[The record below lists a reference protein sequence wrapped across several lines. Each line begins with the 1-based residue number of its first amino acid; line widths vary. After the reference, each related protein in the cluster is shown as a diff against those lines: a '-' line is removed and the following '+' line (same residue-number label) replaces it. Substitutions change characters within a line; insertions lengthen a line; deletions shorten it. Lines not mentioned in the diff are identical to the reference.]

1 MRSAIDASHD
11 SHAALPML
19 SPYVIHQL
27 LRHFDA
33 IDRAVTRKMV
43 FPRPKDEEQLTGTL
57 VDLLDEQVQLHERV
71 EYSAAQLRT
80 DLAEASEPV
89 AVSFSLETHK
99 YTKEFEGRI
108 SQADLGLVVAYEN
121 NFEPRLSGQ
130 RSWLLQAKRVYPT
143 SLNPTR
149 YEPKAKFGAVNAA
162 QEQRIRDLI
171 KFVDSDF
178 FRYLQYCP
186 RPETLDEAT
195 RLELSYFRG
204 KALSEQIFD
213 FAYGLELRDDI
224 RSGSRTVAAGIFV
237 SPFDRAPKC
246 LGDVHASI
254 FRSATPLS
262 WFLIQH
268 MPGVERHSWEPGSL
282 LEHHKDHELVTKIV
296 RADPEV
302 IDAIG
307 NALSDRGWTGAL
319 LPAATL
325 TVTITAGGRNVRDRL
340 RWESRQ

>member
-1 MRSAIDASHD
+1 MF
-11 SHAALPML
+11 
-19 SPYVIHQL
+19 SPYVIHHL

-33 IDRAVTRKMV
+33 IDRAVTRQMV
-43 FPRPKDEEQLTGTL
+43 YPRPKDEEQLTGTL
-57 VDLLDEQVQLHERV
+57 VDLLDEQVQLQERIAYNAV
-71 EYSAAQLRT
+71 QLRG

-108 SQADLGLVVAYEN
+108 SQADLGLIVVYEN
-121 NFEPRLSGQ
+121 NFEPHLSAQ

-143 SLNPTR
+143 SLNPTQ
-149 YEPKAKFGAVNAA
+149 YEPRAKFGAVNSA
-162 QEQRIRDLI
+162 QEQRIRDLVR
-171 KFVDSDF
+171 FVDSDF

-186 RPETLDEAT
+186 RPETLDEET

-204 KALSEQIFD
+204 KALTEQIFD

-224 RSGSRTVAAGIFV
+224 RSGSKTVAAGIFL
-237 SPFDRAPKC
+237 SPIDQAPRS
-246 LGDVHASI
+246 LGEVHASI
-254 FRSATPLS
+254 FRGATPLS

-268 MPGVERHSWEPGSL
+268 IPGLARHSWQPESL
-282 LEHHKDHELVTKIV
+282 LEHHEDHELVAKLV

-302 IDAIG
+302 VDAIG
-307 NALSDRGWTGAL
+307 DALADKRWSGAL

-325 TVTITAGGRNVRDRL
+325 TITITAGARNVRDRF
-340 RWESRQ
+340 RWDDHQ

>member
-1 MRSAIDASHD
+1 VT
-11 SHAALPML
+11 ML

-33 IDRAVTRKMV
+33 IDRAVTRQMV
-43 FPRPKDEEQLTGTL
+43 YPRPKDEEQLTGTL
-57 VDLLDEQVQLHERV
+57 VDLLDEQVQVHEHV
-71 EYSAAQLRT
+71 EYSAAQLRS

-108 SQADLGLVVAYEN
+108 SQADLGLIVVYEN
-121 NFEPRLSGQ
+121 NFEPHLSGE
-130 RSWLLQAKRVYPT
+130 RSWLLQAKRVYP
-143 SLNPTR
+143 SSFNPTR
-149 YEPKAKFGAVNAA
+149 YEARSKFGAVNAA

-195 RLELSYFRG
+195 TLELSYFRG

-224 RSGSRTVAAGIFV
+224 RSGSKTVAAGIFV
-237 SPFDRAPKC
+237 SPIDPAPKC
-246 LGDVHASI
+246 LGHIHASI
-254 FRSATPLS
+254 FRWVTPLS
-262 WFLIQH
+262 WFIIQH
-268 MPGVERHSWEPGSL
+268 IPGLSRHSWDPESL
-282 LEHHKDHELVTKIV
+282 LERHVDHELVKKIV
-296 RADPEV
+296 RGDPEV
-302 IDAIG
+302 VDAIAD
-307 NALSDRGWTGAL
+307 ALSDKRWSGEL
-319 LPAATL
+319 LPAATV
-325 TVTITAGGRNVRDRL
+325 TVTITAGARNFRDRF
-340 RWESRQ
+340 RWDGGQ